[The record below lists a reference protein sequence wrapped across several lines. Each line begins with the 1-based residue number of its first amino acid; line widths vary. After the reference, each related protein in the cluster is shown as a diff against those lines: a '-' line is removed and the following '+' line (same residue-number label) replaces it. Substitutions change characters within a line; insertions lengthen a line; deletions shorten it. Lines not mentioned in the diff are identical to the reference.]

1 MSNTSYNQVL
11 SIHKTPRGTMYLDE
25 QGSRIIE
32 FTPEK
37 GIIRVRNALGYG
49 IMWKKEGVADAAV
62 TNQP

>member
-1 MSNTSYNQVL
+1 
-11 SIHKTPRGTMYLDE
+11 MYLDE